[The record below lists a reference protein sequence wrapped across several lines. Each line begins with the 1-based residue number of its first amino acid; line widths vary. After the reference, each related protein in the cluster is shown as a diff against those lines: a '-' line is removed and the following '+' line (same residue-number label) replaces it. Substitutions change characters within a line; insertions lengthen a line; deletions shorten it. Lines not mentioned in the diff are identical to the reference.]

1 MRLIAVALAAVLLVT
16 VAKAQ
21 RQCNLEACPGGSN
34 CADPEYQDGC
44 CPNCDKSNCKFR
56 GCVHFGMFP
65 TWRPDPCTVCSC
77 YRGNE
82 LCTNITCPSISC
94 YGYPN
99 VTRPHNCCPECD
111 FGIARNECGVIPVSK
126 KSLYVALG
134 DDGSQQEVAMHDC
147 DKQFVW
153 RNEKWHIC
161 TPKKKITSVQMK
173 DSQSPIRRVVY
184 KDVKECSLR
193 EAKLSEI
200 PADYDP
206 NPFDRCALYVEPNPW
221 TACNL
226 QISSCKVTL
235 LCVCITVL

>member
-16 VAKAQ
+16 VVKAR
-21 RQCNLEACPGGSN
+21 RQCNLEACPGESN

-126 KSLYVALG
+126 NSLYIALG
-134 DDGSQQEVAMHDC
+134 DDSSQQEVVMYDC

-161 TPKKKITSVQMK
+161 TSKKKIKSVQMK
-173 DSQSPIRRVVY
+173 DSQSPIRQVVY

-206 NPFDRCALYVEPNPW
+206 NPFDRCALYVEPKP
-221 TACNL
+221 
-226 QISSCKVTL
+226 
-235 LCVCITVL
+235 